1 MPLSNISEFSSWFC
15 LKEGRF
21 NYEINP
27 ERDPRDQQFLFGK
40 EDWKEQLHELLETW
54 LLLRQPV
61 RLVLWG
67 QYGIGKTHRIFY
79 LRHYIEEKKLPIYPV
94 WVVCRDI
101 NDKSPFERLHF
112 DLVNNIGREFAV
124 GCVEE
129 YCAKVREKA
138 PGYVPLKELSASA
151 DIAAAFNTLGLP
163 SDSKSPLKVAAA
175 WKFLAGLDLDR
186 DDMSRTDVT
195 GDMLTSSVEYAA
207 VLRVLGHVIA
217 KVKDL
222 HLVYL
227 VDQVEAL
234 SRLSNKPAEVTWV
247 ETLRA
252 ILDLPEVGIVTAI
265 GADHQD
271 QLPRI
276 MVKSE
281 IVRRFRLSNYIE
293 MAAFKRDDTQKFLLD
308 LLREWT
314 DRDKRDALA
323 LQSGWKPPVYRD
335 DRYPFTPEAFDVFCK
350 HFSDEYDPNHAK
362 PSEIIDRLNR
372 VAKRAFKTEK
382 RLIDRTVLEESNIT
396 A

>member
-1 MPLSNISEFSSWFC
+1 MTSSNTSEFSTWFC
-15 LKEGRF
+15 LNEGRF

-40 EDWKEQLHELLETW
+40 EDWKEQLHQLLQTW
-54 LLLRQPV
+54 LLLHQPV

-79 LRHYIEEKKLPIYPV
+79 LRHYIDERKLPIYPV

-101 NDKSPFERLHF
+101 SEKSTFERLHF
-112 DLVNNIGREFAV
+112 DLINNVGREFIV

-129 YCAKVREKA
+129 YCAKVREQA
-138 PGYVPLKELSASA
+138 TGFVPLKELSASA
-151 DIAAAFNTLGLP
+151 DISAAFNKLGLP
-163 SDSKSPLKVAAA
+163 AGSKSPEEVAAA
-175 WKFLAGLDLDR
+175 WKFLAGLELER
-186 DDMSRTDVT
+186 DDMLRAGVTD
-195 GDMLTSSVEYAA
+195 DMITSSVEYAA
-207 VLRVLGHVIA
+207 VLRILGHVIA
-217 KVKDL
+217 KVRGL

-227 VDQVEAL
+227 IDQVEAL
-234 SRLSNKPAEVTWV
+234 SRPSNKPAEVVWV

-252 ILDLPEVGIVTAI
+252 ILDLPEVGIVAAI
-265 GADHQD
+265 GADHED

-276 MVKSE
+276 MTKSE
-281 IVRRFRLSNYIE
+281 IVRRFRLSNYVQ
-293 MAAFKRDDTQKFLLD
+293 MAAFKREDTQKFLLD

-314 DRDKRDALA
+314 DREKRDAAA
-323 LQSGWKPPVYRD
+323 LQNGWKPADYEA
-335 DRYPFTPEAFDVFCK
+335 DRYPFTPEAFEVFCR

-372 VAKRAFKTEK
+372 VAALAFKAEK
-382 RLIDRTVLEESNIT
+382 RLIDRTILEQSNIT